1 MRSGTVEVMATS
13 LPEETFLALAC
24 VVHADGRLAKSEL
37 QGLRRAAASYGH
49 TDDALGRV
57 EAEAAAGTKIEA
69 IVWPELTAWQ
79 KALTYAFAV
88 WVAKADGSVSRDEQE
103 LLRVLGDALGLDK
116 LRRDAARSA
125 TYDIA
130 ALPGGHRPDQ
140 YDFGAL
146 ETQLQAKLP
155 GSYKEH
161 LKG

>member
-1 MRSGTVEVMATS
+1 MATA

-24 VVHADGRLAKSEL
+24 IVHADGRLAKSEL
-37 QGLRRAAASYGH
+37 EGLRRAARSY
-49 TDDALGRV
+49 ALSDERMAAI
-57 EAEAAAGTKIEA
+57 EAEAAAGATLDG

-79 KALTYAFAV
+79 KALTYSFAV
-88 WVAKADGSVSRDEQE
+88 WVAKADGSVSRDEHVRLAE
-103 LLRVLGDALGLDK
+103 LGDALGLDK

-130 ALPGGHRPDQ
+130 ALPGGHKPDQ

-146 ETQLQAKLP
+146 EAALQGKLP

-161 LKG
+161 QKA

>member
-1 MRSGTVEVMATS
+1 MATS

-24 VVHADGRLAKSEL
+24 LIHADGRLAKSEVE
-37 QGLRRAAASYGH
+37 GLRRAARSYGH
-49 TDDALGRV
+49 ADSAIQKL
-57 EAEAAAGTKIEA
+57 EAEAASGATVDA
-69 IVWPELTAWQ
+69 IVWPELSGWQ

-88 WVAKADGSVSRDEQE
+88 WVAKADGSVSRDEHQ
-103 LLRVLGDALGLDK
+103 LLAVLGDALGLDK

-146 ETQLQAKLP
+146 EVQLQGKLP
-155 GSYKEH
+155 GSFKEH
-161 LKG
+161 HASKEHNQA